1 MTSRKSQTYSV
12 ETLFKGL
19 NSLLNSLPTDEEKR
33 ALVEEL
39 KEARDFLDEM
49 AGLVDLV
56 PTLETSEE
64 LALGMSRLNALTE
77 RAQDGPMRRLLGLRN
92 RHTGAPKP
100 KTGNTGHVEER
111 VSDLIATINQ
121 SESSAI
127 KEVIHQETVTVLKA
141 LADAL
146 EIVYPSKDRK
156 PDLVDRIANHIQN
169 RRGYA
174 LLRGERHH
182 PDQSESH
189 DQRGTDM
196 AAKV

>member
-1 MTSRKSQTYSV
+1 M

-33 ALVEEL
+33 ALVQEL

-92 RHTGAPKP
+92 RHTGAPNP
-100 KTGNTGHVEER
+100 K
-111 VSDLIATINQ
+111 L
-121 SESSAI
+121 
-127 KEVIHQETVTVLKA
+127 ET
-141 LADAL
+141 
-146 EIVYPSKDRK
+146 P
-156 PDLVDRIANHIQN
+156 
-169 RRGYA
+169 
-174 LLRGERHH
+174 
-182 PDQSESH
+182 
-189 DQRGTDM
+189 GTWRNG
-196 AAKV
+196 